1 MKNNYRLSMDYEVF
15 NFTRFKTEYEENNG
29 KVYWFFKANDISI
42 EKDADIYIYCSNM
55 PDLVNRFIISA
66 KVSDKG
72 TRSINKDIFERVQ
85 KFDSSIKDYNTY
97 IELTSIKALKPS
109 NIYDLSTKEI
119 KKHKGFGSFQGP
131 YGKITNKD
139 LIEKLKNT
147 RKESINSIFE
157 SYIDGN
163 CFFQEHKI
171 DLTNINKEYTHPFF
185 IKNNGVQYVEYHHLI
200 FRSEVNDKEK
210 GDINQTYNQFK
221 LCPTCHRMIH
231 YGNSNIKKEM
241 IDKLLNKADKEKLIN
256 LAFTLKKI
264 TKKEEQ
270 ALKDYLYKIYNI
282 I

>member
-15 NFTRFKTEYEENNG
+15 NFTLFKKEYEENNG
-29 KVYWFFKANDISI
+29 KVYWFFKANNISI

-85 KFDSSIKDYNTY
+85 KFDSSIKNYNTY
-97 IELTSIKALKPS
+97 IELISIKALKPS

-119 KKHKGFGSFQGP
+119 KKYKGFGAFQGT
-131 YGKITNKD
+131 YGEITNED
-139 LIEKLKNT
+139 LINKLKKT
-147 RKESINSIFE
+147 KKESINSIFE

-171 DLTNINKEYTHPFF
+171 NLTNINKEYTHPFF

-200 FRSEVNDKEK
+200 FRSEANEEV
-210 GDINQTYNQFK
+210 DINQTYNQFK

-231 YGNSNIKKEM
+231 YGNNNIKKEM

-256 LAFTLKKI
+256 LAYTLKKI
-264 TKKEEQ
+264 TKKDEQ
-270 ALKDYLYKIYNI
+270 ALKEYLYKIYKI
-282 I
+282 V